1 MNETQTGAQHVTQ
14 LKRYVGIA
22 ITQRLV
28 ETRQV
33 AQRQPIDEQWN
44 ESHLHGFL
52 AGTVLCTNPKG
63 RMIDDVLQCVMLSL
77 SLPRLVQLKLV
88 DRQWRRVA
96 RRVLTSDEWLYIGIE
111 RMGHHR
117 YIRFGNGLK
126 ERCEQYLFTD
136 DNLRGNLLSMRQAVA
151 CQWNAIQ
158 LPCRVEIVLEV
169 CEDRMEFGILEDLV
183 VDGDLHIRSIV
194 LSLRDMRFVAPQH
207 IQDEFLP
214 GQEEYGDLDWW
225 ILDGLY
231 PLVPDS
237 KRHWLH
243 PNRSTLECHL
253 KDKSRPVRRSTGED
267 VRV

>member
-1 MNETQTGAQHVTQ
+1 
-14 LKRYVGIA
+14 
-22 ITQRLV
+22 
-28 ETRQV
+28 
-33 AQRQPIDEQWN
+33 
-44 ESHLHGFL
+44 
-52 AGTVLCTNPKG
+52 
-63 RMIDDVLQCVMLSL
+63 MIDDVLQCVMLSL

-111 RMGHHR
+111 RMGDHR
-117 YIRFGNGLK
+117 NIWC
-126 ERCEQYLFTD
+126 ERDWFMD
-136 DNLRGNLLSMRQAVA
+136 VKLRGNLLSMSQAVA
-151 CQWNAIQ
+151 HQWNAIQ
-158 LPCRVEIVLEV
+158 LPCRVEILLMA
-169 CEDRMEFGILEDLV
+169 CEDRMEVGILEDLV

-214 GQEEYGDLDWW
+214 GCDDYDNIDDW

-237 KRHWLH
+237 KRHWSH
-243 PNRSTLECHL
+243 PNRTALECHL
-253 KDKSRPVRRSTGED
+253 KDKSRPVRRATGED

>member
-1 MNETQTGAQHVTQ
+1 MVF
-14 LKRYVGIA
+14 
-22 ITQRLV
+22 LV
-28 ETRQV
+28 
-33 AQRQPIDEQWN
+33 
-44 ESHLHGFL
+44 
-52 AGTVLCTNPKG
+52 GTVLCTNPNA

-126 ERCEQYLFTD
+126 ERCEQDLFTD
-136 DNLRGNLLSMRQAVA
+136 DNLRGNLLSMSQAVA

-194 LSLRDMRFVAPQH
+194 LSLRNMRFLAPQH

-237 KRHWLH
+237 KRLWLH